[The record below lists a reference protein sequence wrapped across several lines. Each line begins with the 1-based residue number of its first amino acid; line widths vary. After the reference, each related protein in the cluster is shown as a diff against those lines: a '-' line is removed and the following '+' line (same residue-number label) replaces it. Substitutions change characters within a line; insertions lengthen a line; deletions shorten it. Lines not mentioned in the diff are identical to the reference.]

1 MNKNKASKMRE
12 PLNIENSIAGV
23 IDEIIEIRR
32 YFHQNPELGQNE
44 FNTMNTI
51 CSFLDKYGIEYEKN
65 VADTGVVALIIGN
78 TTDKVI
84 GVRADIDALPIKEES
99 NVDFKSH
106 NENVMHACGHDIN
119 TAILLGLGKLLKLME
134 KDLKGSV
141 KLFFQPAE
149 ETTGGA
155 ERMIK
160 EGCLKNPDVDAV
172 LGLHVSSDIEAGK
185 IGIKYGKMYAAS
197 DMITINVSGVQT
209 HGAYPHDGIDPIVIS
224 SNIVMALQTLVS
236 RNMSPWNSAVFT
248 IGSMHAGTSGNIIPE
263 AAKMTGISRTLDVK
277 TRKLFQRR
285 LVEICESIARAY
297 GGKAEVNIVE
307 SYAPLINDDSMV
319 DLVREAAVDSIGE
332 NNIIVMKEPY
342 LGTEDFSYFA
352 AAKKS
357 CFFSLGIR
365 NEEKGYIHPIHSN
378 KFAADEDS
386 ISIGMKIFLNS
397 ILKFFG

>member
-1 MNKNKASKMRE
+1 MNIDN
-12 PLNIENSIAGV
+12 LIAGV
-23 IDEIIEIRR
+23 IDEVIEIRR
-32 YFHQNPELGQNE
+32 YLHQNPELSQNE

-65 VADTGVVALIIGN
+65 VADTGVVALIKGR
-78 TTDKVI
+78 TTNKVI
-84 GVRADIDALPIKEES
+84 GVRADIDALPVKEES
-99 NVDFKSH
+99 NVDFKSM
-106 NENVMHACGHDIN
+106 NESVMHACGHDIH
-119 TAILLGLGKLLKLME
+119 TAILLGLGKLLKSME
-134 KDLKGSV
+134 NDLNGSV

-149 ETTGGA
+149 ETVGGA

-160 EGCLKNPDVDAV
+160 EGCLENPDVDAV

-197 DMITINVSGVQT
+197 DMITINVSGAQT

-224 SNIVMALQTLVS
+224 SNIIMALQTLVS
-236 RNMSPWNSAVFT
+236 RNIAPWNSAVFT
-248 IGSMHAGTSGNIIPE
+248 IGSIHAGTSGNIISE
-263 AAKMTGISRTLDVK
+263 TAKMTGISRTLDVK
-277 TRKLFQRR
+277 TRKLFQKRI
-285 LVEICESIARAY
+285 VEVSENIAKSY

-307 SYAPLINDDSMV
+307 SYGPLINDDSIV
-319 DLVREAAVDSIGE
+319 DLVKEAAIDSIGK
-332 NNIIVMKEPY
+332 NNIIIMEQPY

-365 NEEKGYIHPIHSN
+365 NEEKGYIYPIHSN

-386 ISIGMKIFLNS
+386 IPLGMKIFLNS
-397 ILKFFG
+397 ILKFFEK